1 MRKRLIYSF
10 FGIGIAFAISYAYI
24 KEIVEILMRPLVKA
38 LPPGSSL
45 VFTAVPEA
53 FFTYFK
59 AALLA
64 GVFFSSPFILYQLW
78 AFISPGALCKGKEV
92 HLPLSVCL
100 LLLLRARGC
109 FLLLYRLPHHL
120 PFLSQLCHSRKS
132 APCPA
137 IREYLTFTIKL
148 LLAFGL
154 LFQWPA
160 LILFL
165 ARMGVVSSPFLSRN
179 RKYAI
184 LLIFVAAAVLTPPDL
199 VSQLLLAGPLIV
211 MYEGSI
217 WMAKLL
223 GKKKKRKRKRRKR
236 RSRPLKEYPELRRGK
251 DRRTDSI
258 VPQLGKDASSSP
270 IFPFLVLTRLN
281 SSIISRSRLLGR
293 LGISTRIFIFRSP
306 LPVSL

>member
-1 MRKRLIYSF
+1 V
-10 FGIGIAFAISYAYI
+10 AFAVCYAYI

-64 GVFFSSPFILYQLW
+64 GVFFSAPFILYQIW
-78 AFISPGALCKGKEV
+78 AFVSPGLYEREKKYVLPYLFVSSFFFLVGALFCYFIV
-92 HLPLSVCL
+92 FPIVF
-100 LLLLRARGC
+100 R
-109 FLLLYRLPHHL
+109 F
-120 PFLSQLCHSRKS
+120 FLSFASEEIRPL
-132 APCPA
+132 PA

-160 LILFL
+160 LVLFL
-165 ARMGVVSSPFLSRN
+165 SRMGVISGPLLSKN

-184 LLIFVAAAVLTPPDL
+184 LAIFVAAAILTPPDL
-199 VSQLLLAGPLIV
+199 ISQLLLAGPLLAL
-211 MYEGSI
+211 YEGSI

-223 GKKKKRKRKRRKR
+223 GRKE
-236 RSRPLKEYPELRRGK
+236 KEGQKAKEEKAESPAENGK
-251 DRRTDSI
+251 GEQD
-258 VPQLGKDASSSP
+258 
-270 IFPFLVLTRLN
+270 
-281 SSIISRSRLLGR
+281 
-293 LGISTRIFIFRSP
+293 
-306 LPVSL
+306 

>member
-1 MRKRLIYSF
+1 
-10 FGIGIAFAISYAYI
+10 
-24 KEIVEILMRPLVKA
+24 MRPLVKT

-59 AALLA
+59 AAILA

-78 AFISPGALCKGKEV
+78 AFVSPGLYQREKKYV
-92 HLPLSVCL
+92 LPYIFVSSFFFVLGAAFCYFIVFPTVF
-100 LLLLRARGC
+100 R
-109 FLLLYRLPHHL
+109 F
-120 PFLSQLCHSRKS
+120 FLSFASESIRPMPS
-132 APCPA
+132 
-137 IREYLTFTIKL
+137 IREYLTFTLKL

-160 LILFL
+160 LVLFL
-165 ARMGVVSSPFLSRN
+165 ARMGVVTSPFLARN

-217 WMAKLL
+217 WMAKIFARKE
-223 GKKKKRKRKRRKR
+223 KKE
-236 RSRPLKEYPELRRGK
+236 SDDEEGGTEKE
-251 DRRTDSI
+251 
-258 VPQLGKDASSSP
+258 SSP
-270 IFPFLVLTRLN
+270 EEE
-281 SSIISRSRLLGR
+281 SD
-293 LGISTRIFIFRSP
+293 
-306 LPVSL
+306 

>member
-1 MRKRLIYSF
+1 LRKRLIYSF
-10 FGIGIAFAISYAYI
+10 CGIGVAFAISYAYI
-24 KEIVEILMRPLVKA
+24 KEIVGILMRPLVRA

-78 AFISPGALCKGKEV
+78 AFISPGLYEREKKYVYPYLFVSSFFFALGALFCYFIV
-92 HLPLSVCL
+92 FPVVF
-100 LLLLRARGC
+100 R
-109 FLLLYRLPHHL
+109 F
-120 PFLSQLCHSRKS
+120 FLSFATPEIRPL
-132 APCPA
+132 PA

-165 ARMGVVSSPFLSRN
+165 AQMGVVSAPVLSRN

-184 LLIFVAAAVLTPPDL
+184 LAIFVAAAVLTPPDL
-199 VSQLLLAGPLIV
+199 VSQLLLAGPLII

-217 WMAKLL
+217 WIAKLF
-223 GKKKKRKRKRRKR
+223 RKREEGQETDDDQTAA
-236 RSRPLKEYPELRRGK
+236 SPSEGK
-251 DRRTDSI
+251 PSN
-258 VPQLGKDASSSP
+258 PGE
-270 IFPFLVLTRLN
+270 
-281 SSIISRSRLLGR
+281 G
-293 LGISTRIFIFRSP
+293 
-306 LPVSL
+306 

>member
-1 MRKRLIYSF
+1 
-10 FGIGIAFAISYAYI
+10 
-24 KEIVEILMRPLVKA
+24 MRPLVRA

-78 AFISPGALCKGKEV
+78 AFISPGLYEREKKYVYPYLFVSSFFFALGALFCYFIV
-92 HLPLSVCL
+92 FPVVF
-100 LLLLRARGC
+100 R
-109 FLLLYRLPHHL
+109 F
-120 PFLSQLCHSRKS
+120 FLSFATPEIRPL
-132 APCPA
+132 PA

-165 ARMGVVSSPFLSRN
+165 ARMGVVSAPVLSRN

-184 LLIFVAAAVLTPPDL
+184 LAIFVAAAVLTPPDL
-199 VSQLLLAGPLIV
+199 VSQLLLAGPLII

-217 WMAKLL
+217 WIAKLF
-223 GKKKKRKRKRRKR
+223 RKREEGQETDDDQTAA
-236 RSRPLKEYPELRRGK
+236 SPSEGK
-251 DRRTDSI
+251 PSN
-258 VPQLGKDASSSP
+258 PGE
-270 IFPFLVLTRLN
+270 
-281 SSIISRSRLLGR
+281 G
-293 LGISTRIFIFRSP
+293 
-306 LPVSL
+306 